1 MVQQFCL
8 NKCAMWVGDFT
19 RFVIQC
25 DLLSTAIPGQL
36 MALVDDNLALH
47 HLKDSFSPNNSDVK
61 QFEIY
66 LDSLSSSER
75 VIVHV

>member
-8 NKCAMWVGDFT
+8 NKCAMWVGYFT
-19 RFVIQC
+19 RFVFQC
-25 DLLSTAIPGQL
+25 DLLSTAIPGLL
-36 MALVDDNLALH
+36 MALVDGNLALH

-61 QFEIY
+61 QLEIY